1 MGFPRPC
8 RGQFACP
15 LPGAAGPGMP
25 SRMPRFSLIAVA
37 SLALL
42 LIPRPL
48 LAAASSSLEAEY
60 QQVRKIALRDPKVR
74 AAYAEADRRLEAKI
88 VQIDP
93 ALAAY
98 VRTRDSQAAAPKP
111 AAKKAAPTPAPK
123 AATSPTVYRRSHVVA
138 KGETLSGIAVRY
150 GVTVAVLKDAN
161 KIADEKKLV
170 VGQVLAIPGGKAP
183 VKTSAKKL
191 GAWEQIKGA
200 F

>member
-1 MGFPRPC
+1 MVARAV
-8 RGQFACP
+8 RVNS
-15 LPGAAGPGMP
+15 LPGAVRTDMP
-25 SRMPRFSLIAVA
+25 SPMPRFSLVAIAA
-37 SLALL
+37 LAVL
-42 LIPRPL
+42 LIPHPL
-48 LAAASSSLEAEY
+48 LAASSANWEAEY

-98 VRTRDSQAAAPKP
+98 VRTRDSQAAEPKP
-111 AAKKAAPTPAPK
+111 PTKKAASAPAPK
-123 AATSPTVYRRSHVVA
+123 AVTSPTIYRRSHVVA

-150 GVTVAVLKDAN
+150 GVTVVALKGAN

-170 VGQVLAIPGGKAP
+170 VGQVLAIPGGKVP
-183 VKTSAKKL
+183 VKTSAKKP

>member
-1 MGFPRPC
+1 MAARAV
-8 RGQFACP
+8 RVNS
-15 LPGAAGPGMP
+15 LPGAVRPDMP
-25 SRMPRFSLIAVA
+25 SPMPRFSLVAMAALAV
-37 SLALL
+37 L

-48 LAAASSSLEAEY
+48 FAASPASLEAEY

-93 ALAAY
+93 ALAKY
-98 VRTRDSQAAAPKP
+98 VRTRDSQAAEPKP
-111 AAKKAAPTPAPK
+111 VAKKAAPAPAPK
-123 AATSPTVYRRSHVVA
+123 AAASTTVYRRSHVVA

-150 GVTVAVLKDAN
+150 SVTVGALKEAN

-183 VKTSAKKL
+183 AKTSAKKP